1 MKYVYN
7 WELYVDIY
15 VVRLLFLK
23 FVFLYILLLV
33 KIYVVLYV
41 VVVYVDNNGYDGNVC

>member
-7 WELYVDIY
+7 QELYVDI
-15 VVRLLFLK
+15 VRLLFLK